1 MKRTALTAS
10 LRVRDCETCG
20 KPFQQARSMQAVCS
34 PRCAV
39 KLPAVKARREK
50 AADKQA
56 RERLMTLSDWRR
68 KAQTA
73 VNKVARLRDIR
84 AGRGCISCGEPYRG
98 AYGGAFDAGHFRSV
112 GSAPHVRYF
121 LPAIRLQCVKCNR
134 FLGGNAVEFRRGLVA
149 LRGVEFVE
157 MVESMQFTAK
167 HTITYLS
174 RLTDVMNRKARRL
187 QKRIEAM

>member
-1 MKRTALTAS
+1 
-10 LRVRDCETCG
+10 
-20 KPFQQARSMQAVCS
+20 
-34 PRCAV
+34 
-39 KLPAVKARREK
+39 
-50 AADKQA
+50 
-56 RERLMTLSDWRR
+56 
-68 KAQTA
+68 
-73 VNKVARLRDIR
+73 VARLRDIR

-174 RLTDVMNRKARRL
+174 RLTEVMNRKARRL